1 MNSQT
6 WDCWV
11 KGCVP
16 LKLSNCDQLFFK
28 ATIATLSH
36 QQYLSTCFPRG
47 SPTWFQKFLAFSAGD
62 FEPHRQEAELGE
74 TASLP
79 PPPPAWLSK
88 TPVEVCSFFP
98 YPGTLLSWL
107 GQAALPKDSICH
119 QGFNVLKI
127 KGIWLHSGALASHEP
142 FPPQP
147 PGTKAKRLEEART
160 MKFGFSEPE
169 RQGAPAQKNTR
180 NWRLRSS
187 LDFATSP
194 WSKITSYYFTV

>member
-1 MNSQT
+1 MCVDDADVCSVNSQT

-47 SPTWFQKFLAFSAGD
+47 SPAWFQKFLAFSAGD
-62 FEPHRQEAELGE
+62 FEPHRQEVELGE

-88 TPVEVCSFFP
+88 TPTEVCSFFP

-127 KGIWLHSGALASHEP
+127 KGIWLHSGALA
-142 FPPQP
+142 
-147 PGTKAKRLEEART
+147 
-160 MKFGFSEPE
+160 
-169 RQGAPAQKNTR
+169 
-180 NWRLRSS
+180 
-187 LDFATSP
+187 ATSP
-194 WSKITSYYFTV
+194 PSPPPTPRDQS